1 MFTVFILFILKYF
14 FNCNLLSCGSIH
26 SKINNTKS
34 PLTCHTFN
42 FIPTRWWFRPL
53 GLDIVGVG
61 FKRLINLSF
70 QVFIRGERF
79 IFCNS
84 DKSFGLVGAFE
95 HIFGIDVDI
104 FGFRDDPLYFF
115 KLFL

>member
-1 MFTVFILFILKYF
+1 M
-14 FNCNLLSCGSIH
+14 
-26 SKINNTKS
+26 
-34 PLTCHTFN
+34 
-42 FIPTRWWFRPL
+42 
-53 GLDIVGVG
+53 
-61 FKRLINLSF
+61 
-70 QVFIRGERF
+70 FIRGERF